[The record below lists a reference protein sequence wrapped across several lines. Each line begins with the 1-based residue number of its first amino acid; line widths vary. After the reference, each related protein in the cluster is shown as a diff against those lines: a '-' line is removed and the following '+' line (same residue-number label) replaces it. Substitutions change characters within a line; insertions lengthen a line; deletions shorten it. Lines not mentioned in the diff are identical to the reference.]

1 MPLNEWLSN
10 QEYARALLEDLVRKL
25 NSAEVVDPER
35 DGFFLFLL
43 SLPLL
48 SLWEIGSKKDP

>member
-25 NSAEVVDPER
+25 NAAEVVDPER
-35 DGFFLFLL
+35 DGFFVDLTL
-43 SLPLL
+43 
-48 SLWEIGSKKDP
+48 